1 MKRMVVIMAV
11 SLFIKSLAIAGEVQC
26 KIKGSYFYPSDKA
39 FQDIYGGGMMYGV
52 EASTEIL
59 KNLEMWVEADY
70 FSRKGELSFTKE
82 ETKLKIIP
90 AGGGARY
97 IISRRE
103 IIFYCGLGV
112 NYYRYR
118 EVNRL
123 GTVNWGRLGAVGK
136 VGGFV
141 KVKEKMFIDL
151 YLNYSYCRMKPA
163 DFAFNVGGLEAG
175 IGIACQLSE
184 K

>member
-1 MKRMVVIMAV
+1 MKRLVIIMSISFFMQGLAV
-11 SLFIKSLAIAGEVQC
+11 AGEVRC

-39 FQDIYGGGMMYGV
+39 FQDIYGGGMMYGA

-59 KNLEMWVEADY
+59 KNLEMWVGADY

-82 ETKLKIIP
+82 ETRLKIIP
-90 AGGGARY
+90 AGGGVRY
-97 IISRRE
+97 IFSGRE
-103 IIFYCGLGV
+103 TTFYCGLGV

-118 EVNRL
+118 ESNRL
-123 GTVNWGRLGAVGK
+123 GTVNWGRLGVAGK
-136 VGGFV
+136 VGCLL

-163 DFAFNVGGLEAG
+163 DFAFNIGGLEAG
-175 IGIACQLSE
+175 IGIAQQLSE